1 MLGYLPQDFGL
12 YPTLTV
18 AEQLDYMA
26 VLCDL
31 GSARERKEAVERC
44 LQQVNMLQ
52 FSSRRVGGLSGGMR
66 QRLGIAQALLNQPRL
81 LIIDEPTAGLDP
93 EERIR
98 IRSLLAELGG
108 HGIVILSTHIV
119 ADVEATADRVCVLRF
134 GDNLFTGTVDELV
147 ERVRGR
153 VWVLDVEAAE
163 LSAVKE
169 RYTFTGVYRTQ
180 RGLEVR
186 AGDEVTNG
194 ARQVGPTWRT
204 GTSGRWSALVS
215 GADIGSCRSPAT
227 ELKPAG
233 RAGLAAVVLCCAAGI
248 IIGSADGATASLIAY
263 RIAASAPGSGLRGLR
278 CWQAAPSDHTT
289 QAADVIS
296 LGTAF
301 ATMLAR
307 YQAFC
312 FWPAADGRRA
322 LGLVFQA
329 ISVTRL
335 PRAGRG

>member
-1 MLGYLPQDFGL
+1 MRLCVYAAPPTGWEAAVRLARLCVPCVRDVQGVTYLQIEVSQLSKTYEGGIRALHPLDLSISDGVYALLGPNGSGKTTFMRILATLLEPTGGTARIDDLDIQRNRIEVRRMLGYLPQDFGL

-31 GSARERKEAVERC
+31 GNAGERKEAVERC

-186 AGDEVTNG
+186 VLADEVDRPG
-194 ARQVGPTWRT
+194 ARQVEPNLEDGY
-204 GTSGRWSALVS
+204 
-215 GADIGSCRSPAT
+215 IG
-227 ELKPAG
+227 EVE
-233 RAGLAAVVLCCAAGI
+233 RARAAAAE
-248 IIGSADGATASLIAY
+248 A
-263 RIAASAPGSGLRGLR
+263 
-278 CWQAAPSDHTT
+278 
-289 QAADVIS
+289 
-296 LGTAF
+296 
-301 ATMLAR
+301 
-307 YQAFC
+307 
-312 FWPAADGRRA
+312 
-322 LGLVFQA
+322 
-329 ISVTRL
+329 
-335 PRAGRG
+335 